1 MTQSPMNL
9 HRFWLRFL
17 LCSLFS
23 VTFRA
28 GTLNAQTTEARARPV
43 DSRAELAAQVERNI
57 EAGSRMLAAASEQA
71 KELDDDTKAEFT
83 LVVKVARSAETRL
96 RRSLKNIETASA
108 EEWPR
113 ACDALA
119 ADYET
124 YVQAVAQAERLVT
137 DDRIPSRH
145 SPRSR

>member
-1 MTQSPMNL
+1 MSPR
-9 HRFWLRFL
+9 RFWFRFL

-23 VTFRA
+23 VTFRE
-28 GTLNAQTTEARARPV
+28 GMLNAQTTETRARPV

-71 KELDDDTKAEFT
+71 KDLDDETKAEFM
-83 LVVKVARSAETRL
+83 LIAKVARSAENRL

-113 ACDALA
+113 ACDTLA
-119 ADYET
+119 ADYEA

-137 DDRIPSRH
+137 DDRTTSRH
-145 SPRSR
+145 SARSR